1 MISIDKISAPIHFA
15 AVDSFKHIATLLKQV
30 AVKIE
35 QHNHNASYWQFIFMQ
50 SEANGCVYRGAD
62 LPHFNWQWPRDT
74 WFQEQRRRHPP
85 GVQIF
90 AHQTKATS
98 DRQLT

>member
-1 MISIDKISAPIHFA
+1 MISIDKNSAPIHFV
-15 AVDSFKHIATLLKQV
+15 AVDSLKRIATLLKQV

-50 SEANGCVYRGAD
+50 SEANGCAYRGAE

-74 WFQEQRRRHPP
+74 WFQEQRRLHPQ
-85 GVQIF
+85 GVQIV

-98 DRQLT
+98 DRQFS